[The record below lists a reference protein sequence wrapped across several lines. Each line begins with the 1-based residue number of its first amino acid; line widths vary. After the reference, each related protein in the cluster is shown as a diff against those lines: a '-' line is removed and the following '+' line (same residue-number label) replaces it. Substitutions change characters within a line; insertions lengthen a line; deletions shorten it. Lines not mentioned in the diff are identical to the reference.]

1 MELTIKL
8 ETAEYAIHVEPGL
21 AGGLSGRLAAL
32 NPGRVAVV
40 TDSTVWGLHGEAFG
54 KHLQGLRATVTV
66 LPPGEATKSHQSLLQ
81 LYREWMAAGLTRKD
95 LVLAFGGGVIGDLTG
110 FAAATYLRGVPFVQ
124 IPTTL
129 LSQVDSSIGGKVAVN
144 LPEGKNLVGTFYHPQ
159 AVWIDPEYLKTLPDR
174 ILKDGM
180 AEVVKAGCI
189 GDAGLYSLL
198 RTHGIPG
205 EPALLQEMITRALA
219 VKQRLV
225 EADEKETGLRKL
237 LNFGHTIGHALE
249 SYGAYSRW
257 THGEAVALG
266 MVWITACAEHDG
278 LCRPGLAGELK
289 LLLQAIG
296 LPTEAGVS
304 LEALAPWLG
313 RDKKRT
319 SSGIEL
325 ALVREPGNSF
335 LYEVAQENL
344 QTFLSL

>member
-32 NPGRVAVV
+32 NPGRIAVV

-54 KHLQGLRATVTV
+54 EHLQGLRATVTV

-129 LSQVDSSIGGKVAVN
+129 LSQVDSSIGGKVAVD

-189 GDAGLYSLL
+189 GDAALYRLL
-198 RTHGIPG
+198 MTHGIPRD
-205 EPALLQEMITRALA
+205 PARLMEMILRALT
-219 VKQRLV
+219 VKKTLV
-225 EADEKETGLRKL
+225 EADEKEMGLRKL
-237 LNFGHTIGHALE
+237 LNFGHTLGHALE
-249 SYGAYSRW
+249 SYGAYKRW
-257 THGEAVALG
+257 THGEAVAMG
-266 MVWITACAEHDG
+266 MVWITACAERDG
-278 LCRPGLAGELK
+278 LCEPGLGAELRA
-289 LLLQAIG
+289 LLQGIG
-296 LPTEAGVS
+296 LPTDTPVP
-304 LEALAPWLG
+304 LEALTPWLG

-319 SSGIEL
+319 SKGIEL
-325 ALVREPGNSF
+325 ALVRKPGESY
-335 LYEVAQENL
+335 LHEVPQENL